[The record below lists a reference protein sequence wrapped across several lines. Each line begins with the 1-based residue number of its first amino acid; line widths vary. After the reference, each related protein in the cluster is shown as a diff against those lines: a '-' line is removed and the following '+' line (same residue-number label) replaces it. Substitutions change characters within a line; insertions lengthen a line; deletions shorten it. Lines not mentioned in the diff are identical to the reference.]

1 VICIIYQSSDY
12 SFYDRKIKLYNNGTI
27 KEKKYVKILSRLKDG
42 SIGREPTEKE
52 QLLIEQSKA
61 KKKAL
66 AFQLID
72 DSVQEIR
79 TDNLSRTRNM
89 IIDLA
94 SHNEH
99 LWKSFVTLT
108 FTENIGNVK
117 EANKS
122 FKIWVKQVKR
132 YYKKKGLDFYYLG
145 TAEYQERGA
154 IHYHLLSSISPG
166 DDISPMRKP
175 LILFDKKTKK
185 KKCIDYYDLKYW
197 NYGYSSLYDLRVTD
211 EQFNVALYIVK
222 YLYKDIDSRFFGEKK
237 VFHSYNLE
245 KPTEIEMLSSNPV
258 YLIADSYIKEKG
270 YNRTEYDYQPTIPY
284 IVPFVTTTQQL
295 LHDDYSIIER
305 ILKEGS

>member
-1 VICIIYQSSDY
+1 MIKIIYQSSDY

-27 KEKKYVKILSRLKDG
+27 KEKKYVKILSKLKEG

-52 QLLIEQSKA
+52 QLLISEIKE
-61 KKKAL
+61 KRKAL
-66 AFQLID
+66 KLQFEE
-72 DSVQEIR
+72 QEVR
-79 TDNLSRTRNM
+79 SDNLTRTRNM

-99 LWKSFVTLT
+99 CWKSFVTLT
-108 FTENIGNVK
+108 FAENIGSIK
-117 EANKS
+117 EANKR
-122 FKIWVKQVKR
+122 FKLWVNQVKR
-132 YYKKKGLDFYYLG
+132 YYKKKGKEFYYLG

-154 IHYHLLSSISPG
+154 VHYHLLTSIQAG
-166 DDISPMRKP
+166 DDVSPMRKP
-175 LILFDKKTKK
+175 IILFDKKTKK

-197 NYGYSSLYDLRVTD
+197 NDGYSTLYDLRVAD
-211 EQFNVALYIVK
+211 DNFNVALYIVK

-245 KPTEIEMLSSNPV
+245 KPTEIAMLSSNPV

-295 LHDDYSIIER
+295 LHDDYNIIEK
-305 ILKEGS
+305 ILKEGT